1 MPAGTRRNSEIGWY
15 MFQEK
20 KKKKERRL
28 TRYNLGRNRA
38 QPRFFRETA
47 YDRYVWFIADVRS
60 IRPRGWLAAVAPGIK
75 YTRDSLPTERQGRI
89 LHAIEYLSGY
99 RVNSINWWNIA
110 VNFAPVLIRSL
121 AWSSGFPG

>member
-1 MPAGTRRNSEIGWY
+1 MLRARRNSEIGWY
-15 MFQEK
+15 ILQK
-20 KKKKERRL
+20 KKKKERL

-47 YDRYVWFIADVRS
+47 CDRYVWFIADVRS

-89 LHAIEYLSGY
+89 LHAVEYLSGY
-99 RVNSINWWNIA
+99 SINWWNMA
-110 VNFAPVLIRSL
+110 VNFAPVRSL
-121 AWSSGFPG
+121 AWSSGLSDNG